1 MKILL
6 TGGLGFIGKN
16 FLLHRPREWQV
27 VSLDIVEDNQFQKI
41 IQNAKFFKINLTD
54 DIKVKRLAQKLPSFD
69 VCLHL
74 AANGDPA
81 LSVPEPLWD
90 LRSTTETLINVCQNF
105 KIKKLIYLSSG
116 AVYNGNKGFV
126 NPKTKI
132 DPILPY
138 AISHYA
144 AEQYVRFFKQS
155 GIIKE
160 YVIIRFF
167 GAYGPYEPPRK
178 IYTKLV
184 KEFTIERK
192 NEFVIRGNGQNLI
205 DAMYIEDA
213 VAGLVK
219 VIKSPKANLTIDFCK
234 GDHPNINQ
242 LVKEAAE
249 IFNIKVKIK
258 HEGQVPEYNQFY
270 ASNKEFEKLFGF
282 RAKISLEEGLRKLKA
297 HLENNQ

>member
-1 MKILL
+1 MRVLL

-16 FLLHRPREWQV
+16 FLLHRPQDWQV
-27 VSLDIVEDNQFQKI
+27 FALDIIEDKKFQKI
-41 IQNAKFFKINLTD
+41 IKNAQFFGIDLSDKNKVKQLAKKINNN
-54 DIKVKRLAQKLPSFD
+54 FD

-81 LSVPEPLWD
+81 LSVQDPLWD
-90 LRSTTETLINVCQNF
+90 LQATVETLVNTLTYF
-105 KIKKLIYLSSG
+105 KIKKCVYLSSG
-116 AVYNGNKGFV
+116 AVYNGNRGLV
-126 NPKTKI
+126 TPKTTV

-138 AISHYA
+138 AISHLA
-144 AEQYVRFFKQS
+144 AEWYTRFFQKH
-155 GIIKE
+155 KE
-160 YVIIRFF
+160 YVVIRFF

-184 KEFTIERK
+184 KDFAFDRK
-192 NEFVIRGNGQNLI
+192 NDFLIRGNGQNLI
-205 DAMYIEDA
+205 DAMNVRDA
-213 VAGLVK
+213 IAGFSKAIV
-219 VIKSPKANLTIDFCK
+219 SQKANFTIDFCK

-249 IFNIKVKIK
+249 IFDIKVEIK
-258 HEGQVPEYNQFY
+258 HKGQVPEYNQFY
-270 ASNKEFEKLFGF
+270 ASDKEFEKLFGF